1 MEEQEQKPVPNVAK
15 VVKPVKAE
23 RKLTEEERLQIKQAE
38 FEKKQ
43 RAERERVQELRRKM
57 KTHIT
62 EEEVALERENHLSVE
77 TVAQTNEDT
86 SIEKTVPE
94 AEIVA
99 YSAKNKREYQRNLCR
114 KYGIKRKALQEAIEE
129 AKKMFVARLTVNFNS
144 KIVVAIVDLLEFG
157 DI

>member
-1 MEEQEQKPVPNVAK
+1 MDEKEKKPLPTVAK
-15 VVKPVKAE
+15 VVKPE
-23 RKLTEEERLQIKQAE
+23 RKLTQEEQLAIKAAE

-57 KTHIT
+57 KNQKLD
-62 EEEVALERENHLSVE
+62 VALERENNLSE
-77 TVAQTNEDT
+77 TVVQTEET
-86 SIEKTVPE
+86 SIDKTVPE

-99 YSAKNKREYQRNLCR
+99 YSAKSKREYQRNLCR
-114 KYGIKRKALQEAIEE
+114 KYGINRKKLQLAIEE

>member
-1 MEEQEQKPVPNVAK
+1 MEEKEKKSVPTVAK
-15 VVKPVKAE
+15 VVKPE
-23 RKLTEEERLQIKQAE
+23 RKLTKEEQLEIKQAE

-57 KTHIT
+57 KNHNL
-62 EEEVALERENHLSVE
+62 EVALERENNLSVE
-77 TVAQTNEDT
+77 TVEQTEEA

-99 YSAKNKREYQRNLCR
+99 YSAKNKRAYQRNLCR
-114 KYGIKRKALQEAIEE
+114 KYGIKRKTLQDAIEE

>member
-1 MEEQEQKPVPNVAK
+1 MDEKEKKPLPTVAK
-15 VVKPVKAE
+15 VVKPE
-23 RKLTEEERLQIKQAE
+23 RKLTKEEQLEIKQAE

-57 KTHIT
+57 KEK
-62 EEEVALERENHLSVE
+62 EEEKKTSQSVE
-77 TVAQTNEDT
+77 TVETVELPEDVF
-86 SIEKTVPE
+86 SKDKTVLE
-94 AEIVA
+94 AEIVP
-99 YSAKNKREYQRNLCR
+99 YKAKSRREYQRNLCR
-114 KYGIKRKALQEAIEE
+114 KYGIKRKELQLAIEE

>member
-1 MEEQEQKPVPNVAK
+1 MEDQEKKPVPNVAK

-23 RKLTEEERLQIKQAE
+23 RKLTKEEQLEIKQAE

-43 RAERERVQELRRKM
+43 RAERERIQELRK
-57 KTHIT
+57 KLKEK
-62 EEEVALERENHLSVE
+62 EEEKKTDPSIEAVARTDEE
-77 TVAQTNEDT
+77 T
-86 SIEKTVPE
+86 SIEETIPE

-99 YSAKNKREYQRNLCR
+99 YSAKSKREYQRNLCR
-114 KYGIKRKALQEAIEE
+114 KYGIKRKDLQNAIEE
-129 AKKMFVARLTVNFNS
+129 AKKMFVARLTVNYNS

>member
-1 MEEQEQKPVPNVAK
+1 MEEQEKKPVPNVAK
-15 VVKPVKAE
+15 VVKPVQAE
-23 RKLTEEERLQIKQAE
+23 RKPTKEEQLQIKQAE

-43 RAERERVQELRRKM
+43 RAERERVQELRKKM
-57 KTHIT
+57 KAHTV
-62 EEEVALERENHLSVE
+62 EEVALERENNLSDE
-77 TVAQTNEDT
+77 TVARTEEDT
-86 SIEKTVPE
+86 SIEKTIPE

-114 KYGIKRKALQEAIEE
+114 KYGIKRKTLQNAIEE
-129 AKKMFVARLTVNFNS
+129 AKKMFVARLTVNYNS

>member
-1 MEEQEQKPVPNVAK
+1 MEEQEKKSVPNVAK
-15 VVKPVKAE
+15 VVKPE
-23 RKLTEEERLQIKQAE
+23 RKPTKEEQLAIKTAE
-38 FEKKQ
+38 FENKQ
-43 RAERERVQELRRKM
+43 RAARERVRELRRKIIEQE
-57 KTHIT
+57 KEKQTSPPVEAVART
-62 EEEVALERENHLSVE
+62 DEETSKE
-77 TVAQTNEDT
+77 T
-86 SIEKTVPE
+86 IPE

-114 KYGIKRKALQEAIEE
+114 KYGIKRKTLQNAIEE